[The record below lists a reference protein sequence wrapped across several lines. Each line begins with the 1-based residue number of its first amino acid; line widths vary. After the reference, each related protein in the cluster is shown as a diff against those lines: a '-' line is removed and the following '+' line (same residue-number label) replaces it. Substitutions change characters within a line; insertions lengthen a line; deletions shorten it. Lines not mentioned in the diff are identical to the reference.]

1 MSEGHVATSKK
12 TDAYTLL
19 SSDMLRLM
27 FVLEGCCSRADLD
40 TRMDWGHKGRVLGL
54 EKQSR

>member
-1 MSEGHVATSKK
+1 
-12 TDAYTLL
+12 
-19 SSDMLRLM
+19 MLRLM
-27 FVLEGCCSRADLD
+27 FALEGCCSRANLK